1 MRRRYLRTKLVK
13 APKPPTAKKV
23 VKAPSR
29 ELVKAPPRRPIRT
42 TQATQRRVL
51 IGVVHATWT
60 TTTGR
65 LDEAGHRR
73 WQHGLNLSVVETQV
87 SFDGPMA
94 PGDSK
99 EGLNKRGARNLTN
112 IFNIYGGGIGGITGP
127 SDEDSTVR
135 DTG

>member
-1 MRRRYLRTKLVK
+1 
-13 APKPPTAKKV
+13 V
-23 VKAPSR
+23 VR
-29 ELVKAPPRRPIRT
+29 
-42 TQATQRRVL
+42 
-51 IGVVHATWT
+51 ATWT

-99 EGLNKRGARNLTN
+99 EGLNRRGARNLT
-112 IFNIYGGGIGGITGP
+112 YMGESSEESQVPRTRTRRLETQA
-127 SDEDSTVR
+127 SS
-135 DTG
+135 